1 MASTSNRRHVW
12 LRVLLASAI
21 AASTLGWHA
30 VARAQ
35 ATAAAPTMQSSSE
48 RGVTVKV
55 TPRPTPAGA
64 SEWEFAV
71 VLDAHSEDLADD
83 LLKSSVLL
91 VNGREIRPSQWSGAA
106 PGGHHREGVLKFA
119 APDQPAATLELR
131 IQRVN
136 EATPRVFRWDSAV
149 LR

>member
-1 MASTSNRRHVW
+1 MTSTSNRYHVW
-12 LRVLLASAI
+12 LRFLLAGAI
-21 AASTLGWHA
+21 ATSTLGWHA

-35 ATAAAPTMQSSSE
+35 ASAAAPTAQSSSE

-106 PGGHHREGVLKFA
+106 GLPLGQRRIALTLPLLRAGLYVDRARECSLNG
-119 APDQPAATLELR
+119 
-131 IQRVN
+131 
-136 EATPRVFRWDSAV
+136 
-149 LR
+149 

>member
-1 MASTSNRRHVW
+1 MTSTSNRRRVW
-12 LRVLLASAI
+12 HRLVLASAI

-30 VARAQ
+30 GARAE
-35 ATAAAPTMQSSSE
+35 ATAAAPAAQSTSE
-48 RGVTVKV
+48 RGVIVKV
-55 TPRPTPAGA
+55 TPNPAPAGA
-64 SEWEFAV
+64 TEWEFAV
-71 VLDAHSEDLADD
+71 VLDTHSEELADD
-83 LLKSSVLL
+83 LAKSSVLL
-91 VNGREIRPSQWSGAA
+91 VDGREIWPSQWSGAA

-136 EATPRVFRWDSAV
+136 EATPRVFRWDGAV